1 MAEQAEISML
11 EQAARAHY
19 EASHDM
25 RVELP
30 WADCH
35 PSYRAQEVQAMRA
48 AIAAMREPTEAMCD
62 AAMATDRPDWQRGS
76 LERAMFGAMIDA
88 ALDTDRTPSP
98 GMNPSQPPQ

>member
-48 AIAAMREPTEAMCD
+48 AIAAMREPTKDMLEAGD
-62 AAMATDRPDWQRGS
+62 AVTDVGWLS
-76 LERAMFGAMIDA
+76 ANYAWEVMIDT
-88 ALDTDRTPSP
+88 ALKE
-98 GMNPSQPPQ
+98 GE